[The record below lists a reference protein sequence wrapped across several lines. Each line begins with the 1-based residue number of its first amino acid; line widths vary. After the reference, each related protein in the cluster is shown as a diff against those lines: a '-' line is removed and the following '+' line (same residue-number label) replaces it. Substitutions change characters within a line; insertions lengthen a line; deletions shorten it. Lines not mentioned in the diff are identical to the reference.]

1 LLTVTHR
8 LQAAVDA
15 DHIFVIEKGRISEH
29 GSHTELL
36 AGNGLYRTL
45 WDKQSGL
52 FVSPDGS
59 SARIDLDRLRLIPIL
74 TDVSDDLGREVIE
87 RFETE
92 RFPPRRTIIQQ
103 GDPADRFY
111 VIARG
116 AVSVTRSD
124 DADGKRRVAVLK
136 DGDHFGEI
144 ALLEG
149 GPRTSTVTTL
159 QPTVLLTL
167 SRERFRQ
174 VLDRDPA
181 LLERISQLARSRRA
195 ALVDA
200 A

>member
-29 GSHTELL
+29 GS
-36 AGNGLYRTL
+36 
-45 WDKQSGL
+45 
-52 FVSPDGS
+52 
-59 SARIDLDRLRLIPIL
+59 
-74 TDVSDDLGREVIE
+74 
-87 RFETE
+87 
-92 RFPPRRTIIQQ
+92 FPPRRTIIQQ

-116 AVSVTRSD
+116 AVSVIRSD